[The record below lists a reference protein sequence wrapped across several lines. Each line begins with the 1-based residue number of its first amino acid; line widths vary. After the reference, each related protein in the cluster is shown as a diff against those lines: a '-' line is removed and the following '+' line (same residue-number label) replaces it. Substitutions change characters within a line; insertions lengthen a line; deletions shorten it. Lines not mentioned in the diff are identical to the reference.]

1 MTTVNKNNSN
11 WRKRGEYI
19 SGGKWGMRLE
29 MIKVQG
35 EQDKTVNKYCQRD
48 NVIFPWQNYE
58 HKK

>member
-1 MTTVNKNNSN
+1 MEKKEES
-11 WRKRGEYI
+11 I
-19 SGGKWGMRLE
+19 SGGGWGMRLE

-48 NVIFPWQNYE
+48 NVIFPWQNYD